1 LNFFL
6 RHELNWLINSC
17 FWTVEEVILA
27 MQGFSI
33 FYKGCTEKKK
43 GTEGSDN
50 QLVQFLVDF

>member
-1 LNFFL
+1 LDVK
-6 RHELNWLINSC
+6 EL
-17 FWTVEEVILA
+17 ILA

-43 GTEGSDN
+43 GTERSDN